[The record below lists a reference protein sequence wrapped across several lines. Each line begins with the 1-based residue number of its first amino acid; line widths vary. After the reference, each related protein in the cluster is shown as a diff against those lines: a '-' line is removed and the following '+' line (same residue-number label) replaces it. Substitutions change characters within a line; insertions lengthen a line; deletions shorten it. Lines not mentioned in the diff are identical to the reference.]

1 MDITTFT
8 PTRERLKTLATR
20 RGVVGGLVGATLAA
34 VVGSV
39 PADARPSRKG
49 GGGKRK
55 GKGKGVDKPVG
66 QSPGGSGKGVGPA
79 KPKTRGFNAEAL
91 GRVATPATLNCQFID
106 PQQCTTLFA
115 GTGTADHLGEIT
127 FTSSLTA
134 DWSQATPQETGGYCA
149 PLMADS
155 STATFTA
162 APTGKNDKGEL
173 TLELI
178 GTVCGSGAET
188 GYPLV
193 LNGAYTITAGT
204 NRFEGAT
211 GIGTVTGSVE
221 GAGEGAAASFTATGK
236 IAY

>member
-8 PTRERLKTLATR
+8 TTRERLKTLATR

-34 VVGSV
+34 LAGAV

-55 GKGKGVDKPVG
+55 GKGKGVDKTVG
-66 QSPGGSGKGVGPA
+66 TGSGGSGKGVGPA

-91 GRVATPATLNCQFID
+91 GSVTTAAQLNCQFIE
-106 PQQCTTLFA
+106 PRQCTTLF
-115 GTGTADHLGEIT
+115 GGPGTADHLGELE
-127 FTSSLTA
+127 FSSSLTA
-134 DWSQATPQETGGYCA
+134 DWSKATEQVTGGYCTQ
-149 PLMADS
+149 LTES
-155 STATFTA
+155 STATFT
-162 APTGKNDKGEL
+162 PTSTGKGTL
-173 TLELI
+173 TLELT
-178 GTVCGSGAET
+178 GTVCQSGTET

-193 LNGAYTITAGT
+193 LNGAYAITAGT